1 MNEKQQEERG
11 PETLLAAWMKSVTEF
26 WGSTAEMWS
35 TSSGASD
42 TPTSPKKG
50 AESRAQEGWQS
61 ALKMWQTL
69 SSTMGEPETMDT
81 LFKGI
86 NALPEILMK
95 MVQTGCDGYF
105 HLQQQWME
113 RAGRFE
119 KSTKAYEFENL
130 DQDAFKAWM
139 EIYEKEFRQFL
150 NIPPLGLTRF
160 YQERMAR
167 FADKFNL
174 FQGTIAEFMYL
185 VYLPMEKSLEV
196 MQAKLEELT
205 KDGKL
210 PENSQDY
217 YRMWLK
223 ILEGHYM
230 TLFKSSE
237 YTQVLSNTLNSMED
251 YMVARKELFRD
262 TLQAFQMPTD
272 QDMDDL
278 YKELYKLKKRVKQLE
293 KKKDKQKV
301 PKMI

>member
-1 MNEKQQEERG
+1 MNEKQQEEKG
-11 PETLLAAWMKSVTEF
+11 PETLLAAWMESVTEL
-26 WGSTAEMWS
+26 WGSMAQKWS
-35 TSSGASD
+35 TGTGASD
-42 TPTSPKKG
+42 MRTPPKKG

-69 SSTMGEPETMDT
+69 SSSMAEPGTMDT

-95 MVQTGCDGYF
+95 MVQTGWDGYF

-113 RAGRFE
+113 RVGRIE
-119 KSTKAYEFENL
+119 KSTEAYKFENL

-174 FQGTIAEFMYL
+174 LQGTIAEFMYL
-185 VYLPMEKSLEV
+185 VYLPMEKSLKV
-196 MQAKLEELT
+196 MQEKLEALT

-237 YTQVLSNTLNSMED
+237 YTQVLSNTLNAMED
-251 YMVARKELFRD
+251 YMVARQELFRD
-262 TLQAFQMPTD
+262 TLQTFQMPTNK
-272 QDMDDL
+272 DMDDL
-278 YKELYKLKKRVKQLE
+278 YKELYRLKKRVKQLE
-293 KKKDKQKV
+293 KGSRK
-301 PKMI
+301 